1 MSPEA
6 CLRNL
11 PFVNCIPVIWA
22 FLQFLEHTV
31 KFLHSTENSTQLSM
45 ETKMGRESLKRED
58 TCIHTA
64 DSLCHIAEANTTL

>member
-1 MSPEA
+1 MFPEA
-6 CLRNL
+6 CLSNL
-11 PFVNCIPVIWA
+11 LLVNCIPVVWA

-64 DSLCHIAEANTTL
+64 DSLCYIAEANTTL